1 MRKTK
6 KAILF
11 ILILFIGFVLYT
23 GFTIT
28 NYANKSYVVTSDAA
42 IVLGAAIKYDQPSPV
57 FRERINY
64 GIKLYKTGVVKKLI
78 FTGGF
83 GEGQAF
89 SESEVAR
96 MYAVNAGVKKSD
108 ILLEKNSTITYENVI
123 EAKKIL
129 IKNNINT
136 ALIVSDPLHMKR
148 AMTMVNDLGVNAK
161 TAPTST
167 SMYKT
172 WSSKFSFLAREVCF
186 YIIYIIQKPF
196 L

>member
-1 MRKTK
+1 MKGKMRKIK
-6 KAILF
+6 KTILF
-11 ILILFIGFVLYT
+11 MLILFIGFVLYI

-28 NYANKSYVVTSDAA
+28 DYANKSYVVTSDAA

-123 EAKKIL
+123 EAKKVL

-136 ALIVSDPLHMKR
+136 TLIVSDPLHMKR
-148 AMTMVNDLGVNAK
+148 AMKMVNDTNEYV
-161 TAPTST
+161 
-167 SMYKT
+167 
-172 WSSKFSFLAREVCF
+172 
-186 YIIYIIQKPF
+186 
-196 L
+196 